1 MESSDVDGPSQ
12 PFLARHEFAIRRL
25 HSLSGLVPVGA
36 YMLVHLVTNASVL
49 NGAGTFQKNV
59 YTIHSLGALLP
70 LVEWTFIFLPILFH
84 AIVGVG
90 IAVGMVPNT
99 SDYAYAANR
108 RFTLQRWTGLLAF
121 AFIVWHVFHMHG
133 WFHFDAWLAH
143 VAEPYGGA
151 KFRPYNAASTSG
163 LALQHP
169 GMIAWY
175 AVGVLACVFHLA
187 NGLWT
192 MGITWGV
199 WTSPRA
205 QAWALK
211 LCAVIGL
218 GLAAVSMSALY
229 GMWAVGRG
237 EALSRAVEVENRM
250 YQTRIETGELQPNEL
265 KRSHVETRDQST
277 TN

>member
-1 MESSDVDGPSQ
+1 VIQ
-12 PFLARHEFAIRRL
+12 
-25 HSLSGLVPVGA
+25 
-36 YMLVHLVTNASVL
+36 
-49 NGAGTFQKNV
+49 
-59 YTIHSLGALLP
+59 
-70 LVEWTFIFLPILFH
+70 
-84 AIVGVG
+84 IV
-90 IAVGMVPNT
+90 
-99 SDYAYAANR
+99 
-108 RFTLQRWTGLLAF
+108 
-121 AFIVWHVFHMHG
+121 
-133 WFHFDAWLAH
+133 
-143 VAEPYGGA
+143 
-151 KFRPYNAASTSG
+151 
-163 LALQHP
+163 
-169 GMIAWY
+169 Y